1 MNRVKCASWGV
12 LVYLLS
18 VGLFL
23 SPRAQAE
30 MYMAAQGG
38 YTLTNN
44 LTTVQGKGLN
54 TGTQFS
60 ELTLKDSS
68 MYGARFGYFFG
79 DPKDN
84 IFGVEFEANN
94 TNPSV
99 NQQIA
104 RRSGGA
110 PSIQVTGNRLRVTT
124 LALNLV
130 VRTPRFGKFQPYAG
144 VGPGVF
150 LAKDSSPVGS
160 HPFGQSATV
169 GLNAFAGLRYFFT
182 DHVALFG
189 EYKYNQATL
198 HFANFFGTM
207 ESGAR
212 VHYSANIVLAG
223 LAYHF

>member
-1 MNRVKCASWGV
+1 MKSVKCASLGV
-12 LVYLLS
+12 LVCLFS

-23 SPRAQAE
+23 SPCTQAE
-30 MYMAAQGG
+30 MYVAAQGG
-38 YTLTNN
+38 YAFTNK

-60 ELTLKDSS
+60 DLTISDSY
-68 MYGARFGYFFG
+68 MYGARVGYFFG

-84 IFGVEFEANN
+84 IFGIEFEADN

-99 NQQIA
+99 KQQILT
-104 RRSGGA
+104 RPGGA
-110 PSIQVTGNRLRVTT
+110 ASIQVNGNRLRVTT
-124 LALNLV
+124 VALNV
-130 VRTPRFGKFQPYAG
+130 VARTPRFGKFQPYAG

-160 HPFGQSATV
+160 HPFGQSTTL

-189 EYKYNQATL
+189 EYKYNQAAL
-198 HFANFFGTM
+198 HFSNFFGAT